1 MNEPTPQ
8 GTRRPTGRHDHSH
21 LPGVRPETHGDC
33 FEAETIRLF
42 QTYQE
47 THAETWGDWHFSG
60 IKSTFTAMWTASLT
74 ADRIARVGSAMLGCD
89 DDEAFRAT
97 TQAYLTKL
105 CRAKVLRSR
114 RCQGK
119 TLYEVNY

>member
-1 MNEPTPQ
+1 MDTNDT
-8 GTRRPTGRHDHSH
+8 TRPA
-21 LPGVRPETHGDC
+21 
-33 FEAETIRLF
+33 FEVETIRLF
-42 QTYQE
+42 KAYQE
-47 THAETWGDWHFSG
+47 AHTETWGDWHFSG
-60 IKSTFTAMWTASLT
+60 IKMTFAAMWTSSLT

-114 RCQGK
+114 KNQGK